1 MIPKAKILEHKGRA
15 VGARSE
21 RRRRPRE
28 RERGASA
35 HARRGRGIRP
45 LCSPLRPAPGA
56 VSGLPAVALPR
67 ICHLSPAAAH
77 ACQLVPLRR
86 ASSVVHSFWRVRS
99 CAPDRIVP
107 SSTET
112 APYRASTTHRAHAK
126 RHFRLRFYDMWRRFV
141 SVSLR
146 QPCAAHLSAGRARR
160 ERDSGTARPG
170 PPVWPILAIVT
181 AAIPEAIPGSLVCR
195 PTVGEWTQ

>member
-141 SVSLR
+141 SVSPALHIYQRGERVRAPVRPRDWVLTFER
-146 QPCAAHLSAGRARR
+146 QSCYKDGCLNSR
-160 ERDSGTARPG
+160 EGVRTF
-170 PPVWPILAIVT
+170 
-181 AAIPEAIPGSLVCR
+181 
-195 PTVGEWTQ
+195 